1 MRINSIVPILAT
13 VGIAAAGIGNVA
25 AQTTP
30 QNTVKIGMVMPMT
43 GTLASAGKQVVAGAK
58 FYMRQHG
65 DTVAGRRIELI
76 VKDDTTAFDVGKRL
90 VQELVVNE
98 GVDVIGGGLTGDL
111 LASAQLITQSK
122 KPTVIMLASTSTLVD
137 KSSYFVRT
145 SCTIAQSSTIIAE
158 WAVKNGLKKIVT
170 LVSDF
175 SPGHEAEAIFKSR
188 YLAAGGQIAES
199 IRVPLQ
205 SPDFA
210 PSLQRARDASPQ
222 GIFVFVPSVQA
233 GIFVK
238 QFVERGLD
246 KAGIKLIGPGDVADD
261 ELLPSM
267 GDAMIGT
274 ITAHFYSTAHPS
286 PTNRAFVEAFQKE
299 HNWRPNFMV
308 MSGYDGMHLIYEALK
323 KTNGLTESEVL
334 MKAMKGMSWE
344 SPRGPMSIDPQSG
357 DVVHNIY
364 IRKVERVNGELYNV
378 EFATFEAVKNPQ
390 VAAQ

>member
-1 MRINSIVPILAT
+1 MRINWIAPLVAT
-13 VGIAAAGIGNVA
+13 VGVAVAGIGNVA
-25 AQTTP
+25 AQSP
-30 QNTVKIGMVMPMT
+30 AQNTVKIGMVMPMT
-43 GTLASAGKQVVAGAK
+43 GTLASAGKQVVAGAR

-65 DTVAGRRIELI
+65 DTVAGKRIELI

-98 GVDVIGGGLTGDL
+98 SVDVIGGGLTGDL
-111 LASAQLITQSK
+111 LASAQLITQAK

-145 SCTIAQSSTIIAE
+145 SCTIAQSSAIMAE
-158 WAVKNGLKKIVT
+158 WAIKNGLNKIVT

-175 SPGHEAEAIFKSR
+175 SPGHEAEAIFKTH

-274 ITAHFYSTAHPS
+274 ITAHFYSAAHPS
-286 PTNRAFVEAFQKE
+286 PTNKAFVEAFQKE

-308 MSGYDGMHLIYEALK
+308 MSGYDGMHLIYGALK
-323 KTNGLTESEVL
+323 KTNGSTESEAL
-334 MKAMKGMSWE
+334 MKAMKGMFWE
-344 SPRGPMSIDPQSG
+344 SPRGPMSVDPQSG

>member
-1 MRINSIVPILAT
+1 MRINWITPIVAT

-43 GTLASAGKQVVAGAK
+43 GALASAGKQVVAGAR

-65 DTVAGRRIELI
+65 DTVAGQRIELI

-98 GVDVIGGGLTGDL
+98 NVDVIGGGLTGDL
-111 LASAQLITQSK
+111 LASASLITQAK

-145 SCTIAQSSTIIAE
+145 SCTIAQSSAIMAE
-158 WAVKNGLKKIVT
+158 WAIKNGLNKIVT

-175 SPGHEAEAIFKSR
+175 SPGHEAEAIFNSP
-188 YLAAGGQIAES
+188 YLAARGPIAES

-222 GIFVFVPSVQA
+222 GVFVFVPSVQA
-233 GIFVK
+233 GIFVN

-246 KAGIKLIGPGDVADD
+246 KAGIKLILLGVVTDA
-261 ELLPSM
+261 ELLPSV
-267 GDAMIGT
+267 GDAMIVT
-274 ITAHFYSTAHPS
+274 VTPYFYSSAHTL
-286 PTNRAFVEAFQKE
+286 PTN
-299 HNWRPNFMV
+299 
-308 MSGYDGMHLIYEALK
+308 
-323 KTNGLTESEVL
+323 T
-334 MKAMKGMSWE
+334 
-344 SPRGPMSIDPQSG
+344 
-357 DVVHNIY
+357 
-364 IRKVERVNGELYNV
+364 
-378 EFATFEAVKNPQ
+378 
-390 VAAQ
+390 

>member
-1 MRINSIVPILAT
+1 
-13 VGIAAAGIGNVA
+13 
-25 AQTTP
+25 
-30 QNTVKIGMVMPMT
+30 
-43 GTLASAGKQVVAGAK
+43 
-58 FYMRQHG
+58 
-65 DTVAGRRIELI
+65 
-76 VKDDTTAFDVGKRL
+76 VGKRL

-98 GVDVIGGGLTGDL
+98 SVDVIGGGLTGDL
-111 LASAQLITQSK
+111 LASAQLITQAK

-137 KSSYFVRT
+137 KSLYFVRT
-145 SCTIAQSSTIIAE
+145 SCTIAQSSAIIAE
-158 WAVKNGLKKIVT
+158 WATKNGLNKIVT

-210 PSLQRARDASPQ
+210 PSLQRVRDASPQ
-222 GIFVFVPSVQA
+222 GVFVFVPSVQA
-233 GIFVK
+233 GTFVK

-274 ITAHFYSTAHPS
+274 ITAHFYSAAHPS
-286 PTNRAFVEAFQKE
+286 PTNKAFVEAFQKE

-323 KTNGLTESEVL
+323 KTNGSTESEAL

-344 SPRGPMSIDPQSG
+344 SPRGPMSIDPRTG